1 MVGLL
6 RAQLISWLV
15 AGAIALNGVR
25 IHSATTTTIKQET
38 HYVPTME
45 PISTTTTTTTTQVEV
60 STRRRWTASTFAGLR
75 PAPDR
80 YWDKVAQCET
90 EGDWKN
96 AGRWS
101 GGLGIYVDTWVGY
114 GGLQFAP
121 SPPQATREEQ
131 IVIANRISM
140 FGFQTRNLFMT
151 WEDRENNRPFFRPPV
166 GFNGWGC
173 IKNNKHL
180 TPPVPSPW
188 EQL

>member
-6 RAQLISWLV
+6 RAQLISWLM

-25 IHSATTTTIKQET
+25 IHNEQQTTTTET
-38 HYVPTME
+38 THVSILE
-45 PISTTTTTTTTQVEV
+45 PIPATSTTTTTQVEV
-60 STRRRWTASTFAGLR
+60 STRRRWTASTFEGLR
-75 PAPDR
+75 PAPDW

-90 EGDWKN
+90 AGDWQN
-96 AGRWS
+96 PGRWS
-101 GGLGIYVDTWVGY
+101 GGLGIYVDTWRGY

-121 SPPQATREEQ
+121 SPPQASREEQ

-173 IKNNKHL
+173 IKNNKRL
-180 TPPVPSPW
+180 TPPVPGPW